1 MAPHCGDAAADLR
14 IHEGARLP
22 PLPPRVGGNAAD
34 REDEGEK
41 NKKAVKEKAGTQRIN
56 GWGLREF
63 SKIVSKKVETKGR
76 TTYNEVAD
84 EIFAELKSVTCNGQE
99 FDEKNIRRRVYDA
112 FNVLIA
118 LRVIAKDKKEMKWMG
133 LSNYRY
139 EKIKK
144 LEESRRELI
153 ARIKNKDKLLQ
164 EIEKQFDDLQSIKLR
179 NQNLQRSAESAN
191 GICLP
196 FLLVKTSRKAKVEIE
211 ISEDSKFVSLDFNGT
226 PFTLHDD
233 VSLIDAIR
241 RNSVKAGLAVLH

>member
-14 IHEGARLP
+14 AREGARLP
-22 PLPPRVGGNAAD
+22 PLPRRGGGGNAAD
-34 REDEGEK
+34 REEEEEEGEK
-41 NKKAVKEKAGTQRIN
+41 NKKARKEKAGAQRIT

-76 TTYNEVAD
+76 TTYDEVAD
-84 EIFAELKSVTCNGQE
+84 EIFAEVKSMTCNGRE

-118 LRVIAKDKKEMKWMG
+118 LRIIAKDKKDIKWMG

-144 LEESRRELI
+144 LEESRKELI
-153 ARIKNKDKLLQ
+153 ARIKNKNKLLQ

-179 NQNLQRSAESAN
+179 NQELWRSSAESAN
-191 GICLP
+191 GISLP
-196 FLLVKTSRKAKVEIE
+196 FLLLKDVLAALAAAAAAAAWRYSCSQPKVAEMKAC
-211 ISEDSKFVSLDFNGT
+211 S
-226 PFTLHDD
+226 
-233 VSLIDAIR
+233 
-241 RNSVKAGLAVLH
+241 